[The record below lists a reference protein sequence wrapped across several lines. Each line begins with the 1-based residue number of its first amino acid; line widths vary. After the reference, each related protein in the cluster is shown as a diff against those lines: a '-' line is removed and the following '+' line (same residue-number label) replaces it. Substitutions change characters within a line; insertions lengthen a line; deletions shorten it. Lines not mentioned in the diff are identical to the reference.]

1 MHLLNIVLTTLAAA
15 SVSATPVDTSPN
27 HALDAR
33 DKAKL
38 NHLNDRNILYHA
50 APPSMRCYNLDDKT
64 GAFFLNTGGYLAS
77 AGWFHKDCGNWVDT
91 TYAGYTGKCYD
102 KGDVR
107 SIMVQ

>member
-1 MHLLNIVLTTLAAA
+1 
-15 SVSATPVDTSPN
+15 
-27 HALDAR
+27 
-33 DKAKL
+33 
-38 NHLNDRNILYHA
+38 
-50 APPSMRCYNLDDKT
+50 MRCYNLDDKT

-77 AGWFHKDCGNWVDT
+77 AGKCTSFRSLTQSLPVGEAARALIYKIGWFHKDCGNWVDT